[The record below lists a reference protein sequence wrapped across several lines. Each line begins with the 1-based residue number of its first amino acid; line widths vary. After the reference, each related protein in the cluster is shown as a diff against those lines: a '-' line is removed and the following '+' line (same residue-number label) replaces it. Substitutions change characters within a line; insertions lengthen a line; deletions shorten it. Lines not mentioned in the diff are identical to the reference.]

1 MIRLRRR
8 LRKTHSAVEVTQPC
22 SMCSINQDFFRKT
35 FALKLIG
42 YALRIRHYN
51 SFGFYSAFFTVG
63 KKGKKVGK
71 SLELSFEH
79 LSGADVESEDN
90 KSGDSALTCESH
102 QPALVSGR
110 RR

>member
-8 LRKTHSAVEVTQPC
+8 LRKTHSAVEATQPW

>member
-1 MIRLRRR
+1 MLSVSDIIIHLVFIP
-8 LRKTHSAVEVTQPC
+8 L
-22 SMCSINQDFFRKT
+22 
-35 FALKLIG
+35 
-42 YALRIRHYN
+42 
-51 SFGFYSAFFTVG
+51 FYGG
-63 KKGKKVGK
+63 KKGGK

>member
-1 MIRLRRR
+1 MLSVSDIIIHLVFIPLFLRW
-8 LRKTHSAVEVTQPC
+8 E
-22 SMCSINQDFFRKT
+22 
-35 FALKLIG
+35 
-42 YALRIRHYN
+42 
-51 SFGFYSAFFTVG
+51 